1 MIAQTKQGF
10 TTSIEGEPLA
20 ARTLPEAFQQTVVTY
35 PGKAAIRTIGGD
47 IELTWAELGARVR
60 QLTGNLAAIGCKK
73 GDRVAILMRNLVENH
88 VLDYAFAHLGAVPFG
103 IFNSSSVE
111 QIAYQV
117 GHAEAEIVVTEACYV
132 SKVAEAVAGLGERV
146 RHIIVADPDGG
157 MPELTGNQL
166 SLASV
171 EAISN
176 ADFDFDAAWSSI
188 EPEDIACII
197 YTSGTTG
204 APKAA
209 MWSNRMIT
217 EGVRAIDAAIPIPRR
232 GVISFL
238 PMAHA
243 GGRNNSHHYAL
254 AYGATITVC
263 PDMNDVPAALAD
275 VHPDLFSSSPRI
287 FEKLQVSIESLIES
301 EPEDSRRA
309 LKAAIALGLR
319 FSHAKEAGSE
329 DSLTELEQL
338 REQRS
343 SDLGLLKPILAKL
356 GLDQLAVVII
366 GGATVSAELVHFFR
380 AVGTPMIEAY
390 GSTEVMLNVFN
401 RVDDFKTGTAG
412 KPVPGVELRIAD
424 DGEVFCRGPLN
435 MSGYF
440 KDPEKTAEVM
450 VADGWIATGD
460 IGSIDEDGFLR
471 IVDRK
476 KEIIINSHG
485 KNMSPAVIE
494 TAMLEE
500 SPLIAQFVA
509 IGESRRYVTGLAT
522 LDPVAVE
529 TFVRQH
535 PELAGLSVAEA
546 VESDLLKAE
555 IAGAVERGNNR
566 LNSNERVKKFTVVG
580 LAWEPGSGLL
590 TPTAKVK
597 RRVVN
602 VQYRELIE
610 DLYRN

>member
-1 MIAQTKQGF
+1 MTAQTERA
-10 TTSIEGEPLA
+10 TTASPDGEPLA
-20 ARTLPEAFQQTVVTY
+20 ARTLPEAFQRTVVAY
-35 PGKAAIRTIGGD
+35 PDQVAIRTIGGS
-47 IELTWAELGARVR
+47 IELTWAEMGARVQ
-60 QLTGNLAAIGCKK
+60 QLAGNLAALGCKK
-73 GDRVAILMRNLVENH
+73 GDRVAILMRNVIENH
-88 VLDYAFAHLGAVPFG
+88 VVDYAFAHIGAVPFG

-111 QIAYQV
+111 QIAYQI
-117 GHAEAEIVVTEACYV
+117 GHAEAEIVVTEARFLDRV
-132 SKVAEAVAGLGERV
+132 VEAVAGLGEGV
-146 RHIIVADPDGG
+146 RHIIVADPDGVA
-157 MPELTGNQL
+157 PILTGNQR

-176 ADFDFDAAWSSI
+176 FDFDFGAAWRSI
-188 EPEDIACII
+188 EPEDTACII

-204 APKAA
+204 PPKAA

-263 PDMNDVPAALAD
+263 PDMNDVAAALAD

-309 LKAAIALGLR
+309 LKSAIALGMRL
-319 FSHAKEAGSE
+319 SHAKEVGSRE
-329 DSLTELEQL
+329 SLAELDSFSG
-338 REQRS
+338 QRAQ
-343 SDLGLLKPILAKL
+343 DLALLKPILAKL

-390 GSTEVMLNVFN
+390 GATEVMLNVFN

-424 DGEVFCRGPLN
+424 DGEVLCRGPLN

-450 VADGWIATGD
+450 MADGWIATGD
-460 IGSIDEDGFLR
+460 IGSIDSDGFLR
-471 IVDRK
+471 ILDRK

-494 TAMLEE
+494 TAILEE

-509 IGESRRYVTGLAT
+509 IGESRRYVAGLVT
-522 LDPVAVE
+522 LDPVAVG
-529 TFVRQH
+529 TFILQH
-535 PELAGLSVAEA
+535 PELSGLSVAEA
-546 VESDLLKAE
+546 VESELVQAE
-555 IAGAVERGNNR
+555 IAGAVQRGNLR
-566 LNSNERVKKFTVVG
+566 LNSNEQVKKFTVVG
-580 LAWEPGSGLL
+580 LAWEPGSEIL

-602 VQYRELIE
+602 AQYSEIIE
-610 DLYRN
+610 DLYLS